1 MLALHTAVTAD
12 QRCMYRFVQNSGVIP
27 TRGSA
32 ANSGLLHRRISRYRS
47 NTTTTILTP
56 YKKGAIQFSIYP
68 VLQCFQMVQL
78 GLRRFLLNF
87 FGENLRVTA
96 GNTMSENA

>member
-56 YKKGAIQFSIYP
+56 YKKGAIQF
-68 VLQCFQMVQL
+68 
-78 GLRRFLLNF
+78 FLPSF
-87 FGENLRVTA
+87 AV
-96 GNTMSENA
+96 

>member
-47 NTTTTILTP
+47 NTTKTILTP
-56 YKKGAIQFSIYP
+56 YKKGAIQFYP

-87 FGENLRVTA
+87 FGENLRDTS

>member
-47 NTTTTILTP
+47 NTTT
-56 YKKGAIQFSIYP
+56 KKGAIQFYP

-78 GLRRFLLNF
+78 GQWRFLLNF
-87 FGENLRVTA
+87 FGDN
-96 GNTMSENA
+96 